1 MEGTVNQIIAEFDAP
16 IQYIQESGID
26 LLLNVVGAL
35 TIIVIAL
42 FVSGWVKRTI
52 TRTPQRVKH
61 FDPTLASF
69 FGNVAKYLV
78 LIVAAITV
86 LGVFGVQTTSMA
98 ALIGA
103 AGLAIGLALQG
114 TLSHLAAGVMLVLF
128 RPFKVGDFVEVA
140 GESGTVNEISLFNTE
155 LTTVDNVKVIV
166 PNSDVCSN
174 TIKNY
179 SAHALRRLDMVFG
192 ICYDSDLKAAETILK
207 GIVARDPRVHA
218 DPEPFVR
225 LTNLGDY
232 SVDFTLRLWCDASDY
247 WDLKFDVTRAV
258 KEEFDAGGI
267 DIPFP
272 TRMELTRAA

>member
-1 MEGTVNQIIAEFDAP
+1 MEETVDQIIAEFDAP
-16 IQYIQESGID
+16 IQYIQESGVD
-26 LLLNVVGAL
+26 LLLNILGAL
-35 TIIVIAL
+35 TIIIIAL
-42 FVSGWVKRTI
+42 FVSGWVKRAI

-128 RPFKVGDFVEVA
+128 
-140 GESGTVNEISLFNTE
+140 NTE

-166 PNSDVCSN
+166 PKSDVFSN

-179 SAHALRRLDMVFG
+179 SAHDTRRLDMVFG
-192 ICYDSDLKAAETILK
+192 IAYDSDIKQAETILK
-207 GIVARDPRVHA
+207 AIVARDPRVHA

-232 SVDFTLRLWCDASDY
+232 SVDFTLRLWCKASDY

-272 TRMELTRAA
+272 TRIDITKAA